1 MDYAESHGSLII
13 SSAGNRLTSASTK
26 DGRRFP
32 AAYSQVVGVT
42 AVDIDLNI
50 TDDSV
55 HGTQV
60 DIAAPGAYVAS
71 TVPGGV
77 DCLYAT
83 DAASTS
89 FATAYVSG
97 AAALIASQYPNETPA
112 QWRQR
117 LLVSANR
124 PNSDQRDNN
133 IGWGLVDPQTALN
146 IAETSMKPLVL
157 HKIQDPDTNFKR
169 FVEAASI
176 AVSCAYMVAWLVRT
190 ARKTARKNTSQSVS
204 TNEHSF
210 N

>member
-1 MDYAESHGSLII
+1 M
-13 SSAGNRLTSASTK
+13 
-26 DGRRFP
+26 
-32 AAYSQVVGVT
+32 
-42 AVDIDLNI
+42 DIDLNI

-89 FATAYVSG
+89 FATAYVSRR
-97 AAALIASQYPNETPA
+97 AALIASQYPNETPA

-133 IGWGLVDPQTALN
+133 IGWGTGGP
-146 IAETSMKPLVL
+146 
-157 HKIQDPDTNFKR
+157 TNR
-169 FVEAASI
+169 A
-176 AVSCAYMVAWLVRT
+176 
-190 ARKTARKNTSQSVS
+190 
-204 TNEHSF
+204 EHSAFRQSSRPDF
-210 N
+210 NRWHARPE